1 MTGNVNIKNNIQ
13 IINSA
18 NNCYDVMDSVKS
30 IGVKIE
36 AARSGKINR
45 NYVFYT
51 PKAMDEGM
59 VSFLHPFPKHLQSK
73 HNGEAVG
80 PITEAE
86 HILEFFPKASK
97 EFLSIISRIEEHSLN
112 SNGKEL
118 VAAVKDLVNSKEY
131 KLSDYKGLGIA
142 NIYGDIHDPDLIY
155 KMRDR
160 ERNKGTVS
168 IGGKSKEVYCSICSG
183 RVSPSHEHLRGE
195 YYGGEQCFY
204 INNDLKLDHCGFVT
218 KPADIHTNTEIV
230 RDEEDEQLKLDIIS
244 FTVKDSTENLMK
256 LEELKQE
263 VKDLDSIK
271 KVIKDHIKDE
281 ADALNAIAHYEKNLK
296 GSRPE
301 HHLFTTDKLLNL
313 RTPVGI
319 YLAEK
324 MLTLLDEG
332 TDKEYLTEVLDNAKL
347 RLKIENPE
355 ESLTTLL
362 SGMKEKTTETTT
374 TPENKT
380 DKTEQ
385 APSEGTSAETT
396 EVKDGLNSYNDLIV
410 SITEL
415 FEEKLADLKKAFVEV
430 KDEEDK
436 SFLARELK
444 TLRNTLAADEEVME
458 SLKKDY
464 STSLKE
470 QIVALKGGTVS
481 EDYQLKL
488 DLRTIEEL
496 KLTLE
501 DLKETHKVQTA
512 QVEAT
517 NDLAAITPTDAVTKV
532 EDSFKEE
539 PDTEEKDQTKTS
551 TTTEEE
557 KQVTPETSEVQVQ
570 DNEQDTQPQDK
581 EAWLNQRINEVGLAR
596 ASKEFKQKFKK

>member
-97 EFLSIISRIEEHSLN
+97 EFLSIVSRIEEHSLN

-183 RVSPSHEHLRGE
+183 RVRPSHEHLRGE

-281 ADALNAIAHYEKNLK
+281 TDALNATAHYEKNLK

-324 MLTLLDEG
+324 MLTLLDDG

-355 ESLTTLL
+355 ESLNTLL
-362 SGMKEKTTETTT
+362 TGMKEKTTETTT
-374 TPENKT
+374 TPEV
-380 DKTEQ
+380 KTEETSQ
-385 APSEGTSAETT
+385 EEGSTEDT
-396 EVKDGLNSYNDLIV
+396 EVKDGLNSYDALIT
-410 SITEL
+410 SITDL
-415 FEEKLADLKKAFVEV
+415 FEEKLAELKKAFVEV

-444 TLRNTLAADEEVME
+444 TLRNTLEADEQVME

-470 QIVALKGGTVS
+470 QIVSLKGGTIS

-488 DLRTIEEL
+488 DLRSIEEL

-501 DLKETHKVQTA
+501 DLKETHKVETA

-532 EDSFKEE
+532 EDSFKDET
-539 PDTEEKDQTKTS
+539 DTEEKDQTKTS

-557 KQVTPETSEVQVQ
+557 KQVTPENSEVKVQ

-581 EAWLNQRINEVGLAR
+581 EAWLNQRIEEVGLAR

>member
-183 RVSPSHEHLRGE
+183 RVRPSHEHLRGE

-281 ADALNAIAHYEKNLK
+281 TDALNATAHYEKNLK

-324 MLTLLDEG
+324 MLTLLDDG

-355 ESLTTLL
+355 ESLNTLL
-362 SGMKEKTTETTT
+362 TGMKEKTTETTT
-374 TPENKT
+374 TPEV
-380 DKTEQ
+380 KTEETSQ
-385 APSEGTSAETT
+385 EEGSTEDT
-396 EVKDGLNSYNDLIV
+396 EVKDGLNSYDALIT
-410 SITEL
+410 SITDL
-415 FEEKLADLKKAFVEV
+415 FEEKLAELKKAFVEV

-444 TLRNTLAADEEVME
+444 TLRNTLEADEQVME

-470 QIVALKGGTVS
+470 QIVSLKGGTIS

-488 DLRTIEEL
+488 DLRSIEEL

-501 DLKETHKVQTA
+501 DLKETHKVETA

-532 EDSFKEE
+532 EDSFKDET
-539 PDTEEKDQTKTS
+539 DTEEKDQTKTS

-557 KQVTPETSEVQVQ
+557 KQVTPENSEVKVQ

-581 EAWLNQRINEVGLAR
+581 EAWLNQRIEEVGLAR